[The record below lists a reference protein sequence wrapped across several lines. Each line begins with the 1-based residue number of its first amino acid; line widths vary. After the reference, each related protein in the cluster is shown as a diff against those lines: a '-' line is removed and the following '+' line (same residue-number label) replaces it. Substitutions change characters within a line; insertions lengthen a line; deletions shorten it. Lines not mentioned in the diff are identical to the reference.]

1 MTNESSIALIAAVA
15 LFGMGVFSIL
25 GAYEGRIAFDNQ
37 PDGMAAQLYASDV
50 GTNAPKQAVLAANI
64 ATPGDHTAR

>member
-1 MTNESSIALIAAVA
+1 
-15 LFGMGVFSIL
+15 MGVFSIL